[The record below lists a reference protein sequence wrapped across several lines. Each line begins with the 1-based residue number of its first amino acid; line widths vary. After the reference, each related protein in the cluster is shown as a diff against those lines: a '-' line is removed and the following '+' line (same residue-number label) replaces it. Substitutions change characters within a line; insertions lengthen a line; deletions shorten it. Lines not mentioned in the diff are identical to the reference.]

1 MKLLKQKCRKEQ
13 GRRLE
18 IIVSKEVLRRLPDYF
33 FADIILENIEERK
46 KEK

>member
-13 GRRLE
+13 GKR
-18 IIVSKEVLRRLPDYF
+18 ITVVVSKEFLRQLPDF
-33 FADIILENIEERK
+33 FHADITLENIKERK